1 MKITIKSPP
10 FGEDILCILFQASNK
25 QIKVF
30 KGMGILSQNI
40 DRRQKKLNLL
50 FFEGEVLPFAT
61 KKVKFHLII
70 LNHLD
75 S

>member
-10 FGEDILCILFQASNK
+10 FGEDILCILFEASNK

-40 DRRQKKLNLL
+40 DRRQKKNLL
-50 FFEGEVLPFAT
+50 FFEGELLPFAT

-70 LNHLD
+70 FISLG
-75 S
+75 